1 MCKVPENS
9 IEQQIMCYRKT
20 IEATVKTKLRT
31 YWNSVYDLHT
41 AEEDILGSVYE
52 KIIKILVKCPG
63 RILNSSYLQ
72 KVVNSCVVNYYQ
84 MERKHM
90 HNRVSFENDFTGS
103 RNNIEGRTVSQE
115 YGIED
120 YNLENISEDSAF
132 SGYIKILYEEI
143 GKLEVQERML
153 FILSRHQRKSLKELS
168 KLTGLSVNNIKVK
181 LFRIR
186 SKLAKAVLGDDYR
199 PIKRSW
205 KHKCI

>member
-9 IEQQIMCYRKT
+9 IEEQITCYRKT

-41 AEEDILGSVYE
+41 AEEDIIGSVYE
-52 KIIKILVKCPG
+52 RIIKILVKCPG
-63 RILNSSYLQ
+63 RALNSSYLQ

-90 HNRVSFENDFTGS
+90 YNRVSFENDFTGC
-103 RNNIEGRTVSQE
+103 RNNNEGRPVSQE

-120 YNLENISEDSAF
+120 YNLENISEQSAF
-132 SGYIKILYEEI
+132 LSYIRILYEEI
-143 GKLEVQERML
+143 GRLDEQDRMI
-153 FILSRHQRKSLKELS
+153 FILSRYQGKSLKELS
-168 KLTGLSVNNIKVK
+168 NLTGLSVNNIKVK

-186 SKLAKAVLGDDYR
+186 SKLAKAVLGDSYR
-199 PIKRSW
+199 PVKKSW
-205 KHKCI
+205 KHNCI